1 MNDYHNLKQFQS
13 SISFELPENV
23 EDEGKIIAL
32 TAYRRSKIAMFF
44 TIVNTLLTCGL
55 FFLICK
61 WKLNLRIHSTMKK
74 TNMNKAEFLKIKC
87 EDGTVDIIPIK
98 NERIKVA
105 DLEEREIKVY
115 KWNEF
120 AIYFLLGFI

>member
-1 MNDYHNLKQFQS
+1 MNDYHNLKKFQS

-23 EDEGKIIAL
+23 EEEGRIIAI
-32 TAYRRSKIAMFF
+32 TAYRKSKIGMLF
-44 TIVNTLLTCGL
+44 TIVNTILTCGL

-61 WKLNLRIHSTMKK
+61 WKLNLRIYSTMKK
-74 TNMNKAEFLKIKC
+74 TGINKATLLKIKC

-105 DLEEREIKVY
+105 DLEERNIKVCS
-115 KWNEF
+115 
-120 AIYFLLGFI
+120 